1 MIGSAPPEIAEQ
13 DARGTIA
20 ELYADIRE
28 VTQRPV
34 VNLLFRTLAS
44 APGAL
49 TWAWRVVRPAY
60 QSGGLDQAGATLT
73 IGTIGDDLSD
83 APPLN
88 LAAPALLSAEVDAQA
103 LTIIRTIFSH
113 YNASNRPT
121 LVAVMLLQR
130 ALDQQIQFAIPAR
143 SAARATS
150 PSYALPPL
158 LQMDQ
163 MAADLRNLL
172 VSLSGRLSEGRAVIV
187 PGIYRHLAHWPGFVE
202 LIAKQLAPLFD
213 DGSVAQYVASVEHQA
228 ETKIALSINPVV
240 DDSSA
245 MSPAIEQD
253 FHDAV
258 SAITAEFR
266 HKVAEMLVIGLLLEA
281 ALPRDTP

>member
-73 IGTIGDDLSD
+73 IGDDLSD
-83 APPLN
+83 APLLN
-88 LAAPALLSAEVDAQA
+88 LAAPALLSAKVDAQA

-130 ALDQQIQFAIPAR
+130 ALDQQIQFAIL
-143 SAARATS
+143 ARAVAPPTS

-213 DGSVAQYVASVEHQA
+213 DGTIAQCVASVEHQA
-228 ETKIALSINPVV
+228 DTKITLSINPLVE
-240 DDSSA
+240 DSSA